1 MPTAPMK
8 TAQQWFALYG
18 ESHRHPTNKA
28 IHWVCV
34 PLILCTSLG
43 MIQSIPHPLPAP
55 LHWGWVAALGM
66 LGFYAT
72 LSRTLLLGMAGI
84 LAASL
89 VVNHLLASA
98 VPLFWVSAGVWMAA
112 WLAQFV
118 GHEIEGKKPSFFQDV
133 QYLLVGPA
141 WLLHF
146 VYQRVGVPV
155 GGGVS

>member
-1 MPTAPMK
+1 MK
-8 TAQQWFALYG
+8 TAQQWFDLYG

-43 MIQSIPHPLPAP
+43 LIQAIPHPFPAP
-55 LHWGWVAALGM
+55 IHWGWVAALGM
-66 LGFYAT
+66 LGFYGT
-72 LSRTLLLGMAGI
+72 LSRTLLLGMFVA
-84 LAASL
+84 LAACL
-89 VVNHLLASA
+89 AVNHALAA
-98 VPLFWVSAGVWMAA
+98 VAPLAWVSAGVWGAA

-146 VYQRVGVPV
+146 VYQRAGVPV